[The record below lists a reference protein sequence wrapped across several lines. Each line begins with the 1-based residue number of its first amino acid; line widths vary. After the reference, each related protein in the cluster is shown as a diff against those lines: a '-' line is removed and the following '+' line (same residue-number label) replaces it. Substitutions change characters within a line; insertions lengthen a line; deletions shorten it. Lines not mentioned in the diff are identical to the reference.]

1 MAEHLNT
8 ATRRAREAQARYYT
22 LMTLTLLLER
32 VTAPHS
38 MAKCFLRPLSL
49 TAPSPAYATP
59 SISPVP
65 ASPTSL
71 PPVVQR
77 ACQDLFLRLYY
88 GQRAEPRDAV
98 VYALRAN
105 GALVRTVPYRTV
117 PLEGG
122 GAVPRSSLLPSPRS
136 SLYPPLPP
144 RPP

>member
-22 LMTLTLLLER
+22 LLTLTLLELE
-32 VTAPHS
+32 TAPHS

-59 SISPVP
+59 TTSPVH
-65 ASPTSL
+65 ASPTPL

-105 GALVRTVPYRTV
+105 GALVRIVPCRT
-117 PLEGG
+117 P
-122 GAVPRSSLLPSPRS
+122 
-136 SLYPPLPP
+136 
-144 RPP
+144 